1 MSLAPA
7 DINDLITLYRN
18 AGGINEEEQNSIVTA
33 RRGQCFLITG
43 PMNRTTVQIEALN
56 VTKELFNNPDYLSSM
71 TTNY

>member
-18 AGGINEEEQNSIVTA
+18 AGGINKEEQDSIVTA

-56 VTKELFNNPDYLSSM
+56 VAKDLFNNPDYLKAN
-71 TTNY
+71 TGV